1 MESFSTTQLGFQR
14 TIGVKDTYIPR
25 TVLEC
30 LCKCA
35 AKTHKSDDLNGAFV
49 LTLGVEEPTLE
60 GVAAIQV
67 EVDDNALTK
76 AIEAVKVTVRT
87 SSRLW
92 VDSKKAQE
100 NKEVDSVVG

>member
-1 MESFSTTQLGFQR
+1 MKLGTRREPSLFEFTSTAPAVLTTVQPTPTLVPAAKTAVENFMESFSTTQLGFQR

-60 GVAAIQV
+60 GVAAI
-67 EVDDNALTK
+67 
-76 AIEAVKVTVRT
+76 
-87 SSRLW
+87 
-92 VDSKKAQE
+92 
-100 NKEVDSVVG
+100 